1 MESLAIVLVSLL
13 ASGAAAGLA
22 PALALLAG
30 LLCRV
35 LVVDAA
41 RRVTLVDRALRGPL
55 AWRSARKA
63 DVGGGPADGVH
74 LALADA
80 FAPAGAPPAEKGPG
94 VGGALAALRRGLVVA
109 VRASAAPSPHAAA
122 QPAYRL
128 FVLGGAAAEAAVLA
142 ALNGDAQAVR
152 VRVVETPSPYRSSTT
167 DVFEPAIAAPLPW
180 QQALADLLV
189 GVFLERQHAS
199 VLIYGAPGVGKSR
212 MAEVLAKALKARVRE
227 MEPIVV
233 RGFDLTARG
242 ATVGDM
248 TGDFSQDAPA
258 IVGLDE
264 FDGAVAHALR
274 GGDPAGECS
283 SLAKS
288 RPKLLGTLDWLGAA
302 RHLVVIATM
311 NRAPGEL
318 GDPAFTRAG
327 RFDLHIEVT
336 GRLAPFRRT
345 DDGARR

>member
-1 MESLAIVLVSLL
+1 MDSLAIVLVSLL

-55 AWRSARKA
+55 AWRSARRA

-80 FAPAGAPPAEKGPG
+80 FALPGEAPPAGKGAA
-94 VGGALAALRRGLVVA
+94 GALAALRRGLVVA
-109 VRASAAPSPHAAA
+109 VRASAPPSPHAAA
-122 QPAYRL
+122 QPSYRL

-142 ALNGDAQAVR
+142 ALNGDAQQVL
-152 VRVVETPSPYRSSTT
+152 VRVVETPSPYRTSTT
-167 DVFEPAIAAPLPW
+167 DVFEPALAAPFPW

-189 GVFLERQHAS
+189 EAYCARQRAS
-199 VLIYGAPGVGKSR
+199 VLVYGPPGSGKSR
-212 MAEVLAKALKARVRE
+212 LGEVLAATLKARLRE
-227 MEPIVV
+227 TEPVVV

-248 TGDFSQDAPA
+248 TGDFSRDSPA
-258 IVGLDE
+258 IVCLDE

-288 RPKLLGTLDWLGAA
+288 RPKLLWALDWLGAA
-302 RHLVVIATM
+302 RHLIVVATM
-311 NRAPGEL
+311 NPAPGEL

-327 RFDLHIEVT
+327 RFDLHIEVSA
-336 GRLAPFRRT
+336 GRHGPFRRT
-345 DDGARR
+345 DAAEIC